1 MLTAE
6 QKVKHLIMTR
16 AIDMGYFDYN
26 LSDITEEN
34 LEEVWELGDED
45 CSLQDATSEV
55 RCGDRETNI
64 PSDGGNHYEA
74 KSVAAYCEWD
84 NSWVGW
90 TYYYGGGKHSEPDSI
105 DWIPYAYDLDC
116 LEEQRMVTV
125 RTFTKKGEEQ

>member
-16 AIDMGYFDYN
+16 ATDMGYFDYN

-34 LEEVWELGDED
+34 LDEVWELGSED
-45 CSLQDATSEV
+45 CSLQDATYEV

-64 PSDGGNHYEA
+64 PCDGGRHYEA

-90 TYYYGGGKHSEPDSI
+90 TYYYGGGKHSDPDSI
-105 DWIPYAYDLDC
+105 NWIPYAYDLDC
-116 LEEQRMVTV
+116 VEEQKMVTIQ
-125 RTFTKKGEEQ
+125 TFTKKG